1 MVRRMI
7 FVFLGLFVFSISGFA
22 DDAPNGPQ
30 LSFTTPQHNYG
41 TIYADEMSTEY
52 KLAIELSNTGNMP
65 LVLSNV
71 RACCGTR
78 VTSWSREPIAPGAK
92 DTINIEFRLAPRVQ
106 RISRTV
112 TVTSNSE
119 TNPTAIFRITGEI
132 VER

>member
-22 DDAPNGPQ
+22 DDKPNGPQ

-41 TIYADEMSTEY
+41 TAYVDEMPDT
-52 KLAIELSNTGNMP
+52 KLAIEFSNTGNMP
-65 LVLSNV
+65 LILSNV

-78 VTSWSREPIAPGAK
+78 VTSWPREPIAPGAK
-92 DTINIEFRLAPRVQ
+92 DTINIEFRLAQRAQ

-119 TNPTAIFRITGEI
+119 TNPTAVFRIAGEI
-132 VER
+132 IER